1 MDVRRLSHRLK
12 VGAQELVSKIDEILK
27 DMEKKNPNPR
37 ESWKLKLPSG
47 RILEPP
53 SPGDWV
59 LVDVENLQLIHNSV
73 MAIQVVEG
81 GTYMVLP
88 IRGSDISAEDLKEAI
103 KAVQT
108 KTPLVD
114 DGLPSYSSG

>member
-1 MDVRRLSHRLK
+1 M
-12 VGAQELVSKIDEILK
+12 SKIDEILK
-27 DMEKKNPNPR
+27 DMEKKNPSPR

-47 RILEPP
+47 RVLESP

-73 MAIQVVEG
+73 MAIQVIEG

-88 IRGSDISAEDLKEAI
+88 IRGSDISAEDLREAV

-108 KTPLVD
+108 KTCLVD
-114 DGLPSYSSG
+114 EGLPSYSSG